1 MNAGMSSHDPFH
13 KFSQC
18 FFLGCEPLRLTPTVW
33 IILIGFV
40 MVWLDQLVFEIIII
54 FFGIRM
60 PMI

>member
-1 MNAGMSSHDPFH
+1 MLGCPRMTPFTSFH
-13 KFSQC
+13 SV
-18 FFLGCEPLRLTPTVW
+18 FFWGCEPLHLTPTVW